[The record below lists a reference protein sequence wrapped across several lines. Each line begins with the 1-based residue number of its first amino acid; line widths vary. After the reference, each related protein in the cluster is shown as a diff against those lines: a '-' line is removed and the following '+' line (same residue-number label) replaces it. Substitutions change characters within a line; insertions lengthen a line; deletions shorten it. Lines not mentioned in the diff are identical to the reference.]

1 MVCTCPRNPA
11 CQLAHALRVAACAWS
26 QHRRVRRARRRRH
39 QSTRLQLHAS
49 RSDDQPVLE
58 RTVPRTHV
66 DEPCRGGIWRAIS
79 GKAAKAARASPR
91 SPCPRGARGAR
102 HRGWRR
108 RHSNR
113 LWRGRNWQQ
122 RARRP
127 HRSRGQSGGRSQ
139 PTRQGAVVRH
149 LPLEACGSGRC
160 HLPLPGPG
168 LSHYLEPPRARLV
181 AARAHLL
188 ERLLASV
195 SAMAAGPA
203 HAAARLVTVVARLA
217 AKETAAWEQQ
227 HARLFLALPVGCA
240 ARSPPAL
247 RGRHRHAHDAAAPA
261 TPHGE
266 PAKLAQLPL
275 LGQRSLEL
283 VIVVCQPVLFAEAT
297 EAEPS
302 GYDLH
307 ERGLRHFA

>member
-1 MVCTCPRNPA
+1 MEG
-11 CQLAHALRVAACAWS
+11 
-26 QHRRVRRARRRRH
+26 H
-39 QSTRLQLHAS
+39 QREGSKGSSRL
-49 RSDDQPVLE
+49 
-58 RTVPRTHV
+58 
-66 DEPCRGGIWRAIS
+66 
-79 GKAAKAARASPR
+79 AAKPLSARSEGRAPPRLAAAAQQQTVARPKLAAE
-91 SPCPRGARGAR
+91 GAPAAQES
-102 HRGWRR
+102 W
-108 RHSNR
+108 
-113 LWRGRNWQQ
+113 
-122 RARRP
+122 
-127 HRSRGQSGGRSQ
+127 QSGGRSQ

-240 ARSPPAL
+240 AQSPPAL